1 MRRRNFLNFVI
12 DCISIVSRML
22 IISHHSQWVLTMG
35 CSFFALSSFPPS
47 LLGIFRSLGSL
58 GAGLTFILG
67 LQFDIDDGVLWL
79 ILLWFG
85 IESEPRTLVA
95 RQLTVRAPLLSI
107 WEVARSQL
115 EHVSFGLL
123 ELLPHHYDDHNEHRQ
138 QDQDAANGHSHH
150 GAVTHLRDLSELWV
164 CSSSLLHY
172 SAWSD
177 LWAVWNTKHLHIS
190 LSHISQT
197 RLSVHNWDQPWM
209 ERAKSPAKLWHWYMY
224 LGLPLTAPSTLQPGF
239 LPHLSALLLR
249 ATRNKLPVINCEN
262 CLSVARLCVK
272 HSRCR
277 PHPACHRLPLLALTA
292 CGQPK
297 TCHTSPRS
305 HCAAANLIGHRWVC
319 LCVCVLCSAQVEICQ
334 KSQAILLC
342 VPCLTLSD
350 D

>member
-1 MRRRNFLNFVI
+1 MGRCDRHEKKKFSKFCYRFHFYSFTYANNFTSQPMGT
-12 DCISIVSRML
+12 DDGML
-22 IISHHSQWVLTMG
+22 FLS
-35 CSFFALSSFPPS
+35 LSSFPPS
-47 LLGIFRSLGSL
+47 LLGNVRFISLGSL
-58 GAGLTFILG
+58 GCGLTFILG

-150 GAVTHLRDLSELWV
+150 GAVTHLRDLCELWV
-164 CSSSLLHY
+164 CSSSPLHC

-224 LGLPLTAPSTLQPGF
+224 LGLPLSAPSTLCAPWFPATLVSPFAAGDPKQITSHKLWE
-239 LPHLSALLLR
+239 LPISR
-249 ATRNKLPVINCEN
+249 STVRKTLPLPASSGAPSIA
-262 CLSVARLCVK
+262 VARSDSLW
-272 HSRCR
+272 
-277 PHPACHRLPLLALTA
+277 TA
-292 CGQPK
+292 QNL
-297 TCHTSPRS
+297 S
-305 HCAAANLIGHRWVC
+305 HVASFA
-319 LCVCVLCSAQVEICQ
+319 LCSS
-334 KSQAILLC
+334 KSDW
-342 VPCLTLSD
+342 P
-350 D
+350 